1 MARPRNPDK
10 PRWIR
15 DGVDGYVTF
24 EEGRAVSVYGS
35 SKKRLGF
42 SDHQRNRK
50 TCLDLHEAR
59 VRALKLRRLGVTT
72 DAPVIGEP
80 RTVKHLVQ
88 RFTELRLSDSV
99 EMRRHFR
106 AAIRHY
112 LLGCSLSVTDVEA
125 MAVWL
130 TARGS
135 ATRRPRFKGTNSQL
149 APLSPTTLS
158 DYLSHIKQLFG
169 LAVDLG
175 WIPRNPVDLMIV
187 PRRPADATHA
197 AVPWAVAEAAIAIV
211 RKEQPHVARVLEFAL
226 LTGMRI
232 HEILGMRRAQIRG
245 DHILVVG
252 KGAARRVNETEE
264 AHRERKPKRI
274 IPLMQIDG
282 GEENPFRQWQE
293 RLQRVVSEIL
303 AAHTGELDDLL
314 FWHISR
320 KSGTRRPMLR
330 GIPHRAFR
338 EALSEMGI
346 KETYVVH
353 GLRKTAEHY
362 FENVLC
368 LEPHDF
374 CDMTGHSLNTYLQRY
389 RQQRNPNQ
397 LIAAMERRA
406 QMLEHANKLT
416 KLQQPVA
423 THHRFT
429 GPPKR

>member
-1 MARPRNPDK
+1 MARPPKPDK
-10 PRWIR
+10 LRWKR
-15 DGVDGYVTF
+15 EGVDGCV
-24 EEGRAVSVYGS
+24 ECVDGRAVSQYGS
-35 SKKRLGF
+35 SKKHLGF
-42 SDHQRNRK
+42 AFHKDNKK
-50 TCLDLHEAR
+50 TCLDLHKER
-59 VRALKLRRLGVTT
+59 VTGLKLKRLGVTT

-88 RFTELRLSDSV
+88 RFAELRLSDST
-99 EMRRHFR
+99 EMRRLFR
-106 AAIRHY
+106 AAVRHY
-112 LLGCSLSVTDVEA
+112 LLGCSIPVTDVEK

-135 ATRRPRFKGTNSQL
+135 ALRRPRGKATRCKA

-158 DYLSHIKQLFG
+158 NYLSHIKQLFG

-175 WIPRNPVDLMIV
+175 WIARNPVDLMIV
-187 PRRPADATHA
+187 PRRPEEATYA
-197 AVPWAVAEAAIAIV
+197 AVPWPVAEAAISII

-232 HEILGMRRAQIRG
+232 HEILGMRRSQIRS

-252 KGAARRVNETEE
+252 KGAARRINESEE

-274 IPLMQIDG
+274 VPLMQIDG

-293 RLQRVVSEIL
+293 RLQRVVAEIL
-303 AAHTGELDDLL
+303 AAHTGDLDDLL
-314 FWHISR
+314 FWHASK

-330 GIPHRAFR
+330 NIPHRAFR
-338 EALSEMGI
+338 AALSEMGI

-362 FENVLC
+362 FENVLT

-406 QMLEHANKLT
+406 LMLEHANNPTKLT
-416 KLQQPVA
+416 QPVA